1 MEILLRYTG
10 INKIDGFIN
19 LGDNLATHQ
28 WNKVPF
34 VYIVR
39 KLVAQSGKLVVRLWN
54 LVSSEEERVLGL
66 NPTWMDQKAVSGN
79 LKGYLTIGVRSALI
93 G

>member
-1 MEILLRYTG
+1 M
-10 INKIDGFIN
+10 
-19 LGDNLATHQ
+19 
-28 WNKVPF
+28 
-34 VYIVR
+34 R
-39 KLVAQSGKLVVRLWN
+39 KLVVQSRKLVVHLKN

-66 NPTWMDQKAVSGN
+66 NPTWMDQKTVSGN

>member
-1 MEILLRYTG
+1 MRYTD
-10 INKIDGFIN
+10 ISKIDVFIN

-28 WNKVPF
+28 WNIE
-34 VYIVR
+34 YIVR
-39 KLVAQSGKLVVRLWN
+39 KLVAQSGKLVVHLRN

-66 NPTWMDQKAVSGN
+66 NPTWMDQKTVSGN

>member
-1 MEILLRYTG
+1 MRYTD
-10 INKIDGFIN
+10 ISKIDIFIN

-34 VYIVR
+34 EYIVR
-39 KLVAQSGKLVVRLWN
+39 KLVAQSGKLVVHLWN

-66 NPTWMDQKAVSGN
+66 SPTWMDQKTVSGS
-79 LKGYLTIGVRSALI
+79 LKGFLTIGVRSALI